1 VLEGP
6 DRGEC
11 EPPKSDYA
19 FSMPKLRARPTKT
32 VQLKLANL
40 LDFHGFRRVLLVRV
54 SPGIALI
61 TRRFRQPDSTPESSR
76 VSVPKLPVMR
86 ASDPESDMEP
96 HCRKPQKWQ
105 RRLTA
110 RLAPLAVSTSH
121 RPVEEWTAEFPSAS
135 TSA

>member
-1 VLEGP
+1 VLGGP

-61 TRRFRQPDSTPESSR
+61 TRGSS
-76 VSVPKLPVMR
+76 
-86 ASDPESDMEP
+86 A
-96 HCRKPQKWQ
+96 W
-105 RRLTA
+105 
-110 RLAPLAVSTSH
+110 STSCSYFADQFKSIGEDQGVAFSG
-121 RPVEEWTAEFPSAS
+121 RCGPPQSINEFREIIGRAWY
-135 TSA
+135 TSRYTIAMSKTYLQ

>member
-1 VLEGP
+1 VPEGP

-40 LDFHGFRRVLLVRV
+40 LDFHAFRRVLLVRV

-61 TRRFRQPDSTPESSR
+61 TRRSARDEKEKTSSSKKFGTKPYHCVPVTPTAAGKGKSPARQQAD
-76 VSVPKLPVMR
+76 LY
-86 ASDPESDMEP
+86 
-96 HCRKPQKWQ
+96 
-105 RRLTA
+105 
-110 RLAPLAVSTSH
+110 
-121 RPVEEWTAEFPSAS
+121 
-135 TSA
+135 